1 LSQLSTGPIENNL
14 VGGVRP
20 TQLVTLKIVNQSDD
34 TPSTV
39 QVEGYYMN
47 GTRTLYVSEQVNLAP
62 NQVVNRDY
70 YANFDSFE
78 FLFTTPITIDD
89 PIQISVWGKSSTGQ
103 LVTAHRLVYSELYG
117 ENIGIT
123 GATGATG
130 SVGATGATGSTGA
143 TGATGAGVTGAT
155 GTAGATG
162 ATGTAGVTGATGS
175 TGATGATGAGVTGAT
190 GTAGATGA
198 TGSTGATGA
207 TGAGVTGATG
217 SAGATGATGTAGVTG
232 ATGSAGAT
240 GATGSAGVTGAT
252 GTAGATGATG
262 SAGATG
268 ATGAGVTGATGT
280 AGATGVTGS
289 AGATGATGAGVTGAT
304 GSAGATGA
312 TGSAG
317 VTGATG
323 TAGVTGATGSAG
335 ATGATGS
342 AGVTGATGS
351 AGATGATGS
360 AGVTGAT
367 GTAGVTG
374 ATGSTGAT
382 GATGAGVTGATGAT
396 GSGAIIPYSSGL
408 PVAMTT
414 VLGGLL
420 NTSSAVGFG
429 SSATNISI
437 TGGTIDLTGAAGT
450 LLNFAFSVPR
460 TGTLTSMAA
469 YFSATASVSLVGST
483 VTITAQLYRSTTPN
497 NTFTAVPGALV
508 TLSPPLTGLIALGT
522 ISSGNTTG
530 LSIPVTVG
538 ERLLLVF
545 TSTVTAGIDVAT
557 TVAGYASAGVTI
569 A

>member
-1 LSQLSTGPIENNL
+1 MSQLSTGPIENNL

-20 TQLVTLKIVNQSDD
+20 TQLITLKIVNQSDD

-47 GTRTLYVSEQVNLAP
+47 GTRTLYVSELVNVAP
-62 NQVVNRDY
+62 NQVITNDY

-78 FLFTTPITIDD
+78 FLFTTPTMIDD

-130 SVGATGATGSTGA
+130 SVGATGATG
-143 TGATGAGVTGAT
+143 
-155 GTAGATG
+155 
-162 ATGTAGVTGATGS
+162 AGVTGATGS
-175 TGATGATGAGVTGAT
+175 VGA
-190 GTAGATGA
+190 
-198 TGSTGATGA
+198 
-207 TGAGVTGATG
+207 TGATG
-217 SAGATGATGTAGVTG
+217 SAGATGATGSTGV
-232 ATGSAGAT
+232 T

-268 ATGAGVTGATGT
+268 ATGT
-280 AGATGVTGS
+280 
-289 AGATGATGAGVTGAT
+289 
-304 GSAGATGA
+304 AGATGA

-323 TAGVTGATGSAG
+323 AGVTGATGSAG
-335 ATGATGS
+335 VTGATGS

-351 AGATGATGS
+351 AGATGATG
-360 AGVTGAT
+360 
-367 GTAGVTG
+367 TAGVTG
-374 ATGSTGAT
+374 ATGS
-382 GATGAGVTGATGAT
+382 AGVTGATGAA
-396 GSGAIIPYSSGL
+396 GAGAIIPYSSGL

-460 TGTLTSMAA
+460 IGTLTSMAA
-469 YFSATASVSLVGST
+469 YFSATSSVSLVGST

>member
-1 LSQLSTGPIENNL
+1 MSQLSTGPIENNL

-20 TQLVTLKIVNQSDD
+20 TQLITLKIVNQSDD

-47 GTRTLYVSEQVNLAP
+47 GTRTLYVSELVNVAP
-62 NQVVNRDY
+62 NQVITNDY

-78 FLFTTPITIDD
+78 FLFTTPTMIDD

-130 SVGATGATGSTGA
+130 SVGATGATGAGVTGATGSVGATGATGSAGA

-155 GTAGATG
+155 G
-162 ATGTAGVTGATGS
+162 AGVTGATGS
-175 TGATGATGAGVTGAT
+175 TGA
-190 GTAGATGA
+190 
-198 TGSTGATGA
+198 
-207 TGAGVTGATG
+207 TGATG

-232 ATGSAGAT
+232 ATGSAGVT
-240 GATGSAGVTGAT
+240 GATGTAGATGAT

-268 ATGAGVTGATGT
+268 ATG
-280 AGATGVTGS
+280 S
-289 AGATGATGAGVTGAT
+289 AGATGATGT
-304 GSAGATGA
+304 AGATGA

-323 TAGVTGATGSAG
+323 TAGVTGATGAG
-335 ATGATGS
+335 VTGATGS
-342 AGVTGATGS
+342 AGVTGATGA
-351 AGATGATGS
+351 AGA
-360 AGVTGAT
+360 
-367 GTAGVTG
+367 
-374 ATGSTGAT
+374 
-382 GATGAGVTGATGAT
+382 
-396 GSGAIIPYSSGL
+396 GAIIPYSSGL

-469 YFSATASVSLVGST
+469 YFSATSSVSLVGST

>member
-1 LSQLSTGPIENNL
+1 MSQLSTGPIENNL

-130 SVGATGATGSTGA
+130 SVGATGATG
-143 TGATGAGVTGAT
+143 AGVTGAT
-155 GTAGATG
+155 GAGATG
-162 ATGTAGVTGATGS
+162 ATGSAGATGATGSTGETGATGAGATGATGSVGATGATGS
-175 TGATGATGAGVTGAT
+175 TGATGATGAGATGAT
-190 GTAGATGA
+190 GSAGATGA

-262 SAGATG
+262 TAGATGATGSAGATG

-280 AGATGVTGS
+280 

-312 TGSAG
+312 TG
-317 VTGATG
+317 T
-323 TAGVTGATGSAG
+323 AG
-335 ATGATGS
+335 ATGATGT

-460 TGTLTSMAA
+460 TGTITSMAA
-469 YFSATASVSLVGST
+469 YFSATASVSLVGTT

-508 TLSPPLTGLIALGT
+508 TLSPPLTGLVALGT

>member
-1 LSQLSTGPIENNL
+1 MSQLSTGPIENNL

-130 SVGATGATGSTGA
+130 SVGATGATG
-143 TGATGAGVTGAT
+143 AGVTGAT
-155 GTAGATG
+155 GAGATG
-162 ATGTAGVTGATGS
+162 ATGSTGETGATGAGATGATGSVGATGTTGS

-198 TGSTGATGA
+198 TGS
-207 TGAGVTGATG
+207 
-217 SAGATGATGTAGVTG
+217 AGATGATGTAGATG
-232 ATGSAGAT
+232 ATGSAGVT

-262 SAGATG
+262 TAGATG

-280 AGATGVTGS
+280 
-289 AGATGATGAGVTGAT
+289 
-304 GSAGATGA
+304 
-312 TGSAG
+312 
-317 VTGATG
+317 
-323 TAGVTGATGSAG
+323 
-335 ATGATGS
+335 
-342 AGVTGATGS
+342 
-351 AGATGATGS
+351 
-360 AGVTGAT
+360 
-367 GTAGVTG
+367 
-374 ATGSTGAT
+374 
-382 GATGAGVTGATGAT
+382 AGVTGATGAT

-460 TGTLTSMAA
+460 TGTITSMAA

>member
-1 LSQLSTGPIENNL
+1 MSQLSTGPIENNL

-117 ENIGIT
+117 EHIGITGAT

-130 SVGATGATGSTGA
+130 SVGATGATGAGV
-143 TGATGAGVTGAT
+143 TGATGAGVTGATGSAGATGAT

-162 ATGTAGVTGATGS
+162 ATGAGATGATGSVGAMGATGS

-217 SAGATGATGTAGVTG
+217 T
-232 ATGSAGAT
+232 AGAT
-240 GATGSAGVTGAT
+240 GATGST
-252 GTAGATGATG
+252 GATGATG

-323 TAGVTGATGSAG
+323 T
-335 ATGATGS
+335 

-460 TGTLTSMAA
+460 TGTITSMAA
-469 YFSATASVSLVGST
+469 YFSATASVSLVGTT

-508 TLSPPLTGLIALGT
+508 TLSPPLTGLVALGT

>member
-1 LSQLSTGPIENNL
+1 MSQLSTGPIENNL

-20 TQLVTLKIVNQSDD
+20 TQLITLKIVNQSDD

-47 GTRTLYVSEQVNLAP
+47 GTRTLYVSELVNVAP
-62 NQVVNRDY
+62 NQVITNDY
-70 YANFDSFE
+70 YANFDSLE
-78 FLFTTPITIDD
+78 FLFTTPTMIDD

-130 SVGATGATGSTGA
+130 SVGATGATGAGVTGATGSVGATGATGSAGA

-155 GTAGATG
+155 GAGVTGATGSVGATG
-162 ATGTAGVTGATGS
+162 ATGSTGVTGATGSTGVTGATGS
-175 TGATGATGAGVTGAT
+175 TGA
-190 GTAGATGA
+190 
-198 TGSTGATGA
+198 
-207 TGAGVTGATG
+207 TGATG

-232 ATGSAGAT
+232 ATGT
-240 GATGSAGVTGAT
+240 AGVTGAT

-268 ATGAGVTGATGT
+268 ATG
-280 AGATGVTGS
+280 
-289 AGATGATGAGVTGAT
+289 
-304 GSAGATGA
+304 
-312 TGSAG
+312 SAG

-323 TAGVTGATGSAG
+323 AGV
-335 ATGATGS
+335 TGATGS

-351 AGATGATGS
+351 AG
-360 AGVTGAT
+360 
-367 GTAGVTG
+367 
-374 ATGSTGAT
+374 
-382 GATGAGVTGATGAT
+382 VTGATGAA
-396 GSGAIIPYSSGL
+396 GAGAIIPYSSGL

-469 YFSATASVSLVGST
+469 YFSATSSVSLVGST